1 MVGPAG
7 LEPATLGLE
16 IRCSIRL
23 SYGPAL
29 NLIVLCAYPPS
40 NPITSPL
47 ILPTWPRGSLRVFLF
62 ITVGLHRLDAW
73 AGLCSDVSDA
83 LLRLLAG
90 RRGTQEH
97 LFHVVAIGRHAACPV
112 VFVSCGH
119 FIRAGRRQAAAKRSC
134 SLSNRAHHH
143 PARRGNFPAGIA
155 VSRAG
160 IPDRLGLGAV
170 ERSVSRRYFEHD
182 RHFHDAHGS
191 DVWCSFA
198 GCWKIS
204 APRACFGRSRS
215 CNRSDDLPAH
225 AAAVDNLASALASVA
240 AGIVHQ
246 RRAQS
251 GRTPAV
257 ALPDFSLDRFCFCW
271 PGCRPIPVKLLGTQA
286 QHPDTRV
293 DRRRRNRAYLSG
305 TVV

>member
-1 MVGPAG
+1 MKN
-7 LEPATLGLE
+7 LEDEWARLE

-62 ITVGLHRLDAW
+62 ITLGLHRLDAW

-112 VFVSCGH
+112 VSVSCGH
-119 FIRAGRRQAAAKRSC
+119 FVRAGRRQAPAKRSC
-134 SLSNRAHHH
+134 SFSNRADHH
-143 PARRGNFPAGIA
+143 PARCGNFKLGTA

-160 IPDRLGLGAV
+160 ISDLLGLGAV
-170 ERSVSRRYFEHD
+170 ERSVPCGYSQHH
-182 RHFHDAHGS
+182 RHFHDAHGGELRRG
-191 DVWCSFA
+191 VVV
-198 GCWKIS
+198 CWKGS
-204 APRACFGRSRS
+204 ATSAHVGRSQ
-215 CNRSDDLPAH
+215 CGNRFDDHPAH
-225 AAAVDNLASALASVA
+225 AAAVDNVASALASVA
-240 AGIVHQ
+240 ARIVYQ
-246 RRAQS
+246 RRAQF
-251 GRTPAV
+251 GRTSAV
-257 ALPDFSLDRFCFCW
+257 ALPGFSLDRLCFCRASNW
-271 PGCRPIPVKLLGTQA
+271 II
-286 QHPDTRV
+286 RV
-293 DRRRRNRAYLSG
+293 E
-305 TVV
+305 